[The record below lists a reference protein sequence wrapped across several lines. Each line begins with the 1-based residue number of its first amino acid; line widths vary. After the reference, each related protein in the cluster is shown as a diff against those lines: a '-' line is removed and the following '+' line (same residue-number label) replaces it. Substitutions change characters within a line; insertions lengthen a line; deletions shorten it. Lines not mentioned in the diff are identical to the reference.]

1 MGKFTESQIENFKP
15 HAEDSDDRSNR
26 ATHHLRKLAKVLPT
40 LRHSQLVRRFG
51 HPTWI
56 PQYTSGFVKPV
67 EVEDYRDEPPE
78 MQPDNSLMLIGVEV
92 GAEAEYE
99 VQALQRPVCAGV
111 TLFLYGVATVLILV
125 IVVTQ
130 SCSVVKSAGWVS

>member
-1 MGKFTESQIENFKP
+1 
-15 HAEDSDDRSNR
+15 
-26 ATHHLRKLAKVLPT
+26 
-40 LRHSQLVRRFG
+40 
-51 HPTWI
+51 
-56 PQYTSGFVKPV
+56 
-67 EVEDYRDEPPE
+67 